1 MKAIASPQ
9 FLKKIKKL
17 TKQDRAKVDR
27 QIQLLLANP
36 TLGKEKRQDLKG
48 VFVRKFKMNRQET
61 LLSYQFT
68 KEKLFL
74 ITVGSHENYYR
85 DLKKYLK

>member
-36 TLGKEKRQDLKG
+36 TLGEEKRQDLKG

-61 LLSYQFT
+61 LLSYRFT
-68 KEKLFL
+68 EEELCL
-74 ITVGSHENYYR
+74 ITVGSHEKYYR

>member
-1 MKAIASPQ
+1 MKGIASPQ

-36 TLGKEKRQDLKG
+36 TLGEEKQQDLKG

-68 KEKLFL
+68 KENLFL
-74 ITVGSHENYYR
+74 ITVGTHENYYR

>member
-1 MKAIASPQ
+1 MKGIASPQ

-36 TLGKEKRQDLKG
+36 TLGEEKRQDLKG

-68 KEKLFL
+68 KENLFL
-74 ITVGSHENYYR
+74 ITVGTHENYYR

>member
-36 TLGKEKRQDLKG
+36 TLGEEKQQDLKG

-68 KEKLFL
+68 KENLFL
-74 ITVGSHENYYR
+74 ITVGTHENYYR

>member
-36 TLGKEKRQDLKG
+36 TLGEEKQQDLKG

-61 LLSYQFT
+61 LLS
-68 KEKLFL
+68 
-74 ITVGSHENYYR
+74 
-85 DLKKYLK
+85 

>member
-1 MKAIASPQ
+1 MKGIASPQ

-17 TKQDRAKVDR
+17 TKQDRAKVGR

-36 TLGKEKRQDLKG
+36 TLGEEKQQDLKG

-68 KEKLFL
+68 KENLFL
-74 ITVGSHENYYR
+74 ITVGTHENYYR